1 MGKKISRREWMQD
14 LTGAGIVAASLG
26 ARAYG
31 AQVNSSTRPAWDKPF
46 DIHQHVEPSN
56 DSFSDLGSPQEIIA
70 KDYAARSEIMDKNGI
85 EQSVMMAG
93 NQYRKTEGI
102 GSTKK
107 LNDLVAEYVTK
118 HSNRFPVGVGTVEPT
133 HGDASLKETERIA
146 KDLKL
151 RGVVWH
157 HGYSG
162 VPIDHRFM
170 RPILKTI
177 ESLQLIPFVHV
188 YQKGNESWWRLDV
201 LAEEFPRITFVA
213 LAGIASVEDREQ
225 ALQIGKRR
233 RNILFDTGPVFW
245 RGEPALESFVKRVG
259 VDRVLFGSDLYAM
272 QPSFRQATMT
282 LQIIRNSQ
290 LQPQDKAMVLSGN
303 ARKLFGLSV

>member
-1 MGKKISRREWMQD
+1 MGKKISRRELIEN
-14 LTGAGIVAASLG
+14 LTGAGVVAASWN
-26 ARAYG
+26 ASAYG
-31 AQVNSSTRPAWDKPF
+31 AQIASSSPASWDKPF
-46 DIHQHVEPSN
+46 DIHQHVEPSD
-56 DSFSDLGSPQEIIA
+56 DSFSDLGSPDEIIA

-107 LNDLVAEYVTK
+107 LNDLVANYVAK
-118 HSNRFPVGVGTVEPT
+118 HSDRFPVGIGTVEPT
-133 HGDASLKETERIA
+133 HGDASLKELERIA
-146 KDLKL
+146 MDLKL

-162 VPIDHRFM
+162 IPIDHRFM
-170 RPILKTI
+170 RAILKTVGN
-177 ESLQLIPFVHV
+177 LKLIPFIHV

-201 LAEEFPRITFVA
+201 LAEEFPSITFVA

-225 ALQIGKRR
+225 ALQIGKHRK
-233 RNILFDTGPVFW
+233 NILFDTGPVFW
-245 RGEPALESFVKRVG
+245 RGEPALESFVRRIG
-259 VDRVLFGSDLYAM
+259 ADRVLFGSDLYAM

-282 LQIIRNSQ
+282 LQIVRNSQ
-290 LQPQDKAMVLSGN
+290 LPPPEKAMVLSGN
-303 ARKLFGLSV
+303 ARKLFGL